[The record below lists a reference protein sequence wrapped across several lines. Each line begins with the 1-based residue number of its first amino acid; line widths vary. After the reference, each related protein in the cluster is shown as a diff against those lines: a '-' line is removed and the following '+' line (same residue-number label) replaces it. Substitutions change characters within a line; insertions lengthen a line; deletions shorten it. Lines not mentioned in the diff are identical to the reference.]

1 PEGFVQGRAGP
12 EGHAGR
18 RSPADVIVPV
28 REDRH
33 RRPRA
38 ATSGAFL
45 LPPGREPVAGGRKRA
60 GRGFTRTPR
69 RVVSFASPQAG
80 REMYTLYYAPG
91 AASMVVHWLLIEFGA
106 KHELRR
112 LDLDAKDQKRPE
124 YLALNPR
131 GVVPTLLVHG
141 EPLTESAALVMHLA
155 DAHPSFG
162 MAPEPGSVERGRYY
176 QWILFLANT
185 VMPAFRTWWYPHEVP
200 GGPEAAKADAE
211 RRIHEAWDLLE

>member
-1 PEGFVQGRAGP
+1 GP

-38 ATSGAFL
+38 ATPGALL
-45 LPPGREPVAGGRKRA
+45 LPPGREPVAGARKRA

-80 REMYTLYYAPG
+80 REMYSLSCAPG
-91 AASMVVHWLLIEFGA
+91 AASMVVHWVLIEFGA
-106 KHELRR
+106 KPELRR
-112 LDLDAKDQKRPE
+112 LAAAAKDQGRPE
-124 YLALNPR
+124 YLARNAR

-141 EPLTESAALVMHLA
+141 EPLTGSAALVMHLA
-155 DAHPSFG
+155 DAYPSFG
-162 MAPEPGSVERGRYY
+162 MAPE
-176 QWILFLANT
+176 
-185 VMPAFRTWWYPHEVP
+185 
-200 GGPEAAKADAE
+200 
-211 RRIHEAWDLLE
+211 

>member
-1 PEGFVQGRAGP
+1 
-12 EGHAGR
+12 
-18 RSPADVIVPV
+18 
-28 REDRH
+28 
-33 RRPRA
+33 
-38 ATSGAFL
+38 
-45 LPPGREPVAGGRKRA
+45 
-60 GRGFTRTPR
+60 
-69 RVVSFASPQAG
+69 
-80 REMYTLYYAPG
+80 MYTLYYAPG

-185 VMPAFRTWWYPHEVP
+185 VMPAFRTWWYPHEAP
-200 GGPEAAKADAE
+200 GEPEAAKANAE
-211 RRIHEAWDLLE
+211 RRIHEAWDLLEAHLAKRGPYLLGPSVCAADFLLCMLMRWSRKMARPATEWPQLAAHAQRMKARPSFRTLYEREGLTEWL